1 MPVQRNFWMIGL
13 SVAGGTLLCCAIA
26 VLVAL
31 FGLGQIG
38 SHTDLTALPAWLW
51 YYRADPL
58 LILWLKRGALAG
70 AVVVG
75 LLAIGI
81 LRRGPALHG
90 TARFAREGEIRRERL
105 RAAAGIVVGRK
116 AGRFLI
122 FGGSEHVLL
131 EAPTRAGKG
140 VGVVIP
146 NLLTWPDSVV
156 VLDVKREN
164 WGASAGYRARAG
176 QAVHLFDPLD
186 AEGRTARYNPL
197 AHIRRIDDTEVVNEL
212 QKIAGMLFPAPERS
226 DPFWAEAAR
235 AAFIGVGALV
245 ASNPGLPFTIGEI
258 YRRLTTGDP
267 KSDLPKTLEE
277 ARRVGQRFSQA
288 CVSAIQDFASAS
300 DNTFSGIKQTITARL
315 NLWLNPMVDAAT
327 SESDFDLREVRR
339 RRMSI
344 YLGVSP
350 DNIDRIAPIYS
361 LFLQQL
367 VDLNTRDLPDGAS
380 NVPVL
385 VLLDEFARL
394 GKASVIA
401 GGFSY
406 VAGYGLRLVP
416 VVQSRSQLRAIYGP
430 DVTDEII
437 ANCGL
442 EVVFTPKELKVVNEL
457 SERLGFFTMN
467 VKSRSRTI
475 HGLLANRSI
484 SESDQRRALLL
495 PQELMQMPKNEL
507 LLLRA
512 GIPPIRGRKIA
523 YYRMPRFTRR
533 VVTPPVLP
541 ARPIAA
547 TLSAPARASE
557 QQGAGMP
564 GLSVTQ
570 QQPATSSGGTMQE
583 EVVMREMTD
592 AELAGAAE
600 ITDDMLVLGDL
611 AELPPPGD
619 EAAAIAFVTAMVE
632 RAVLPPTAPP
642 SPSMIQERSA
652 HVR

>member
-1 MPVQRNFWMIGL
+1 MPGQRNRWAVGL
-13 SVAGGTLLCCAIA
+13 SVAGGALLCCAIA

-31 FGLGQIG
+31 FGLGQVG
-38 SHTDLTALPAWLW
+38 PNTDITALPAWLW

-58 LILWLKRGALAG
+58 LIEWLKRGALAG

-75 LLAIGI
+75 IVAIAI

-90 TARFAREGEIRRERL
+90 TARFAREGEIRREGL

-186 AEGRTARYNPL
+186 VEGRTARYNPL
-197 AHIRRIDDTEVVNEL
+197 AHIRRTDDTEVVNEL

-267 KSDLPKTLEE
+267 KSDLPVTLQET
-277 ARRVGQRFSQA
+277 RRVGQRLSQA

-380 NVPVL
+380 NIPVL

-401 GGFSY
+401 SGFSY

-416 VVQSRSQLRAIYGP
+416 VIQSRSQLRAIYGP

-442 EVVFTPKELKVVNEL
+442 EVVFTPKELKVANEL

-495 PQELMQMPKNEL
+495 PQELMQLPKSEL

-533 VVTPPVLP
+533 VIAPPLLS

-547 TLSAPARASE
+547 MLSAPAPASA
-557 QQGAGMP
+557 QHGAGTP
-564 GLSVTQ
+564 ERSGTQ
-570 QQPATSSGGTMQE
+570 PQPATSSGGAIQE
-583 EVVMREMTD
+583 EIAMREMTD

-600 ITDDMLVLGDL
+600 ITDDMLVLSDL

-619 EAAAIAFVTAMVE
+619 EAAAIAFVSAMVE
-632 RAVLPPTAPP
+632 RALVPPTGPA
-642 SPSMIQERSA
+642 SISVMQERAA

>member
-1 MPVQRNFWMIGL
+1 MPVQRSFWMIGL

-38 SHTDLTALPAWLW
+38 SHTDLPALPAWLW
-51 YYRADPL
+51 YYRTDPL

-90 TARFAREGEIRRERL
+90 TARFAREGEIRREGL
-105 RAAAGIVVGRK
+105 RDAAGIVVGRK

-197 AHIRRIDDTEVVNEL
+197 AHIRRTDDIEVVNEL

-235 AAFIGVGALV
+235 AAFVGVGALV

-267 KSDLPKTLEE
+267 KSDLPAALQE
-277 ARRVGQRFSQA
+277 ARRVGQRLSQA
-288 CVSAIQDFASAS
+288 CVSAIQDFTSAS

-315 NLWLNPMVDAAT
+315 NLWLNPMVDTAT

-350 DNIDRIAPIYS
+350 DNNDRIAPIYS

-367 VDLNTRDLPDGAS
+367 VDLNTRDLPEGAT

-401 GGFSY
+401 SGFSY

-416 VVQSRSQLRAIYGP
+416 VIQSRSQLRAIYGP

-442 EVVFTPKELKVVNEL
+442 EVVFTPKELKVANEL

-495 PQELMQMPKNEL
+495 PQELMQLPKNEL

-533 VVTPPVLP
+533 VVAPPVP
-541 ARPIAA
+541 SARPIAA
-547 TLSAPARASE
+547 MLSPPTPASAR
-557 QQGAGMP
+557 QGAGTP
-564 GLSVTQ
+564 GLSGAP
-570 QQPATSSGGTMQE
+570 QQPATSSGETIQE
-583 EVVMREMTD
+583 EIVMREMTD
-592 AELAGAAE
+592 AELAGAAK

-619 EAAAIAFVTAMVE
+619 EAAAIAFVSAMVE
-632 RAVLPPTAPP
+632 RALLPSVGQP
-642 SPSMIQERSA
+642 STSIIQERTA

>member
-1 MPVQRNFWMIGL
+1 MPGQRNRWAVGL
-13 SVAGGTLLCCAIA
+13 SVAGGALLCCAIA

-38 SHTDLTALPAWLW
+38 PNTDITALPAWLW

-58 LILWLKRGALAG
+58 LINWLKRGVLAG
-70 AVVVG
+70 SIVVG
-75 LLAIGI
+75 LIVIAI

-90 TARFAREGEIRRERL
+90 TARFAREGEIRREGL

-186 AEGRTARYNPL
+186 VEGRTARYNPL
-197 AHIRRIDDTEVVNEL
+197 AHIRRTDDTEVVNEL

-267 KSDLPKTLEE
+267 KSDLPVTLQET
-277 ARRVGQRFSQA
+277 RRVGQRLSQA

-380 NVPVL
+380 DVPAL
-385 VLLDEFARL
+385 VLLDEFVRL

-401 GGFSY
+401 SGFSY

-416 VVQSRSQLRAIYGP
+416 VIQSRSQLRAIYGP

-442 EVVFTPKELKVVNEL
+442 EVVFTPKELKVANEL
-457 SERLGFFTMN
+457 SERLGFFTMS

-495 PQELMQMPKNEL
+495 PQELMQLPKSEL

-533 VVTPPVLP
+533 VIAPPVLP

-547 TLSAPARASE
+547 MLSSPTPALE
-557 QQGAGMP
+557 QHGAGTP
-564 GLSVTQ
+564 GLSGTRR
-570 QQPATSSGGTMQE
+570 QPATSSGNAIPE
-583 EVVMREMTD
+583 EIAMREMTE
-592 AELAGAAE
+592 AELSGAAE

-632 RAVLPPTAPP
+632 RAVLPPTGSA
-642 SPSMIQERSA
+642 STSLMQERAA

>member
-1 MPVQRNFWMIGL
+1 MPGQRNRWAVGL
-13 SVAGGTLLCCAIA
+13 SFAGGALLCCAIA

-38 SHTDLTALPAWLW
+38 PNTDITALPAWLW

-58 LILWLKRGALAG
+58 LIDWLKRGALAG
-70 AVVVG
+70 TIVVG
-75 LLAIGI
+75 LLAIAI

-90 TARFAREGEIRRERL
+90 TARFAREGEIRREGL

-197 AHIRRIDDTEVVNEL
+197 AHIRRTDDTEVVNEL
-212 QKIAGMLFPAPERS
+212 QKIAGMLFPPPERS

-267 KSDLPKTLEE
+267 KSDLPKALEE
-277 ARRVGQRFSQA
+277 ARRVGQRLSQA

-380 NVPVL
+380 DVPAL

-401 GGFSY
+401 SGFSY
-406 VAGYGLRLVP
+406 VAGYGLRLVS
-416 VVQSRSQLRAIYGP
+416 VIQSRSQLRAIYGP

-442 EVVFTPKELKVVNEL
+442 EVVFTPKELKVANEL
-457 SERLGFFTMN
+457 SERLGFFTMS

-512 GIPPIRGRKIA
+512 GISPIRGRKIA

-564 GLSVTQ
+564 GLSGTQ
-570 QQPATSSGGTMQE
+570 QQPATSSGGAMQE

-592 AELAGAAE
+592 AELAGAAG

-611 AELPPPGD
+611 TELPPPGD

>member
-1 MPVQRNFWMIGL
+1 MPGQRNFWIIGL
-13 SVAGGTLLCCAIA
+13 SVAGGTLLSCAIA

-90 TARFAREGEIRRERL
+90 TARFAREGEIRREGL

-131 EAPTRAGKG
+131 EAP
-140 VGVVIP
+140 
-146 NLLTWPDSVV
+146 
-156 VLDVKREN
+156 
-164 WGASAGYRARAG
+164 
-176 QAVHLFDPLD
+176 
-186 AEGRTARYNPL
+186 
-197 AHIRRIDDTEVVNEL
+197 
-212 QKIAGMLFPAPERS
+212 
-226 DPFWAEAAR
+226 
-235 AAFIGVGALV
+235 
-245 ASNPGLPFTIGEI
+245 
-258 YRRLTTGDP
+258 
-267 KSDLPKTLEE
+267 
-277 ARRVGQRFSQA
+277 
-288 CVSAIQDFASAS
+288 
-300 DNTFSGIKQTITARL
+300 
-315 NLWLNPMVDAAT
+315 
-327 SESDFDLREVRR
+327 
-339 RRMSI
+339 
-344 YLGVSP
+344 
-350 DNIDRIAPIYS
+350 
-361 LFLQQL
+361 
-367 VDLNTRDLPDGAS
+367 
-380 NVPVL
+380 
-385 VLLDEFARL
+385 RL

-401 GGFSY
+401 SGFSY

-416 VVQSRSQLRAIYGP
+416 VIQSRSQLRAIYGP

-442 EVVFTPKELKVVNEL
+442 EVVFTPKELKVANEL

-495 PQELMQMPKNEL
+495 PQELMQLPKNEL

-533 VVTPPVLP
+533 VVAPPVLS

-547 TLSAPARASE
+547 MLSAPAPVSE
-557 QQGAGMP
+557 QRGAGTP
-564 GLSVTQ
+564 GVSGAP
-570 QQPATSSGGTMQE
+570 QQPATSSGGTIQE
-583 EVVMREMTD
+583 EIAMREMTD
-592 AELAGAAE
+592 AELAGASE

-619 EAAAIAFVTAMVE
+619 EAAAIAFVSAMIE
-632 RAVLPPTAPP
+632 RALLPPVGQP
-642 SPSMIQERSA
+642 STSIIQERTA

>member
-1 MPVQRNFWMIGL
+1 M
-13 SVAGGTLLCCAIA
+13 
-26 VLVAL
+26 
-31 FGLGQIG
+31 
-38 SHTDLTALPAWLW
+38 
-51 YYRADPL
+51 
-58 LILWLKRGALAG
+58 
-70 AVVVG
+70 VG

-90 TARFAREGEIRRERL
+90 TARFAREGEIRREGL
-105 RAAAGIVVGRK
+105 RDAAGIVVGRK

-146 NLLTWPDSVV
+146 NLLTWPDSVI

-197 AHIRRIDDTEVVNEL
+197 AHIRRTDDTEVINEL

-235 AAFIGVGALV
+235 AAFVGVGALV

-258 YRRLTTGDP
+258 YRRLTSGDP
-267 KSDLPKTLEE
+267 KSDLPAALQE
-277 ARRVGQRFSQA
+277 ARRVGQRLSQA
-288 CVSAIQDFASAS
+288 CVSAIQDFTSAS

-315 NLWLNPMVDAAT
+315 NLWLNPMVDTAT

-367 VDLNTRDLPDGAS
+367 VDLNTRDLPEGAS

-401 GGFSY
+401 SGFSY

-416 VVQSRSQLRAIYGP
+416 VIQSRSQLRAIYGP

-442 EVVFTPKELKVVNEL
+442 EVVFTPKELKVANEL

-495 PQELMQMPKNEL
+495 PQELMQLPKNEL

-533 VVTPPVLP
+533 VVAPPVP
-541 ARPIAA
+541 SARPIAA
-547 TLSAPARASE
+547 MLSPPTPASAR
-557 QQGAGMP
+557 QGAGTP
-564 GLSVTQ
+564 GLSGAP
-570 QQPATSSGGTMQE
+570 QQPATSSGETIQE
-583 EVVMREMTD
+583 EIVMREMTD
-592 AELAGAAE
+592 AELAGAAK

-619 EAAAIAFVTAMVE
+619 EAAAIAFVSAMVE
-632 RAVLPPTAPP
+632 RALLPSVGQP
-642 SPSMIQERSA
+642 STSIIQERTA